1 MRCAGRR
8 ELARP
13 ASHTGARASGR
24 PWKARRVFGV
34 HFRKGTRSRTFGD
47 RAARHA
53 AESPESL
60 EEEGLAKGRPSEPDR
75 RSPTLQITR
84 ATLQG
89 CTRNRRVIPPG
100 KVRKGKPGARRTS
113 AGTRFLSSFAGSVQG
128 NIGQTTFAGGSLGEG
143 RSSQGG
149 RAPAHPNRAE
159 VDERQRT
166 GPNRSGSK
174 PPHSRVGPTEPGAWF
189 VRSLPLKQGLGSSES
204 AVRRDASHPAL
215 CGDQRARLRAVK
227 SASEVVLVSMP
238 PSLRAQ
244 GRTMPPAAFPRTGR
258 CASFTTGR
266 RSHPSEERR

>member
-1 MRCAGRR
+1 MNAKPTRHPAGQGPQGQTRR
-8 ELARP
+8 TAHLSGYTFSLVVCRLR
-13 ASHTGARASGR
+13 SRKHRANHFCG
-24 PWKARRVFGV
+24 WFARR
-34 HFRKGTRSRTFGD
+34 RSVV
-47 RAARHA
+47 A
-53 AESPESL
+53 
-60 EEEGLAKGRPSEPDR
+60 
-75 RSPTLQITR
+75 
-84 ATLQG
+84 
-89 CTRNRRVIPPG
+89 
-100 KVRKGKPGARRTS
+100 
-113 AGTRFLSSFAGSVQG
+113 
-128 NIGQTTFAGGSLGEG
+128 
-143 RSSQGG
+143 GG